1 MGIVPES
8 CELTAL
14 NETLPRW
21 DDVDDQ
27 MKAVYARQ
35 MELFAGYLEHCD
47 HHLGRVVDAM
57 DDLGVLDDT
66 LVIYIIGDNGGAP
79 ESGITGSTN
88 IFIPYNGAS
97 ALETPELMTERLPI
111 MGTPESYVGYSGA
124 WAWATS
130 TPCQWTKQV
139 ASHWGG
145 TRNGTVVQWPNGFSS
160 RGEMRSQ
167 FTHVIDVVPTIL
179 EAAGLPT
186 PVMVNGVSQQP
197 AARHQLHVQ
206 LRRR

>member
-1 MGIVPES
+1 
-8 CELTAL
+8 
-14 NETLPRW
+14 
-21 DDVDDQ
+21 
-27 MKAVYARQ
+27 
-35 MELFAGYLEHCD
+35 
-47 HHLGRVVDAM
+47 
-57 DDLGVLDDT
+57 
-66 LVIYIIGDNGGAP
+66 
-79 ESGITGSTN
+79 
-88 IFIPYNGAS
+88 
-97 ALETPELMTERLPI
+97 MTERLPI

-139 ASHWGG
+139 AGHWGG

-160 RGEMRSQ
+160 RGEIRSQ

-197 AARHQLHVQ
+197 VHGTSFVYSFDDADADERHDLQYFEMFGNRGVYHDGWIASCVH
-206 LRRR
+206 RVPWDVSAEPSSVRG